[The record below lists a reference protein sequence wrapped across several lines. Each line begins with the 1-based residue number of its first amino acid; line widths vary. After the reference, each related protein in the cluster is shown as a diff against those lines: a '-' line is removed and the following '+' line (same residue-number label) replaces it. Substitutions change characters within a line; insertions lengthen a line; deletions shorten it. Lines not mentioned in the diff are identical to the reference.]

1 MKKVKTYELSDLG
14 LAQALLD
21 SKVSKQKKVN
31 DITTL
36 ALVLVF
42 LGLGWMSKEFL
53 LLYVT
58 GKGIDFITNL
68 IL

>member
-1 MKKVKTYELSDLG
+1 MKKEKTYKFDNFG

-21 SKVSKQKKVN
+21 IKAGKQKKVN

-36 ALVLVF
+36 TLVLVF